1 MEWQGRPVAT
11 ASSHWLPD
19 RFPGAGVVHWV
30 GTRPDHARLG
40 LGSALLRRLLH
51 DFDERGY
58 PAAVLQTDTFR
69 LPAIRAYLR
78 FGFLPV
84 YGSTGATT
92 RTAGRPCSRRCS
104 TGGSRARRDRKTPQ
118 LCDRWPVRDG
128 GGPSIGRT
136 GLPTGLTAG

>member
-84 YGSTGATT
+84 Y
-92 RTAGRPCSRRCS
+92 RVD
-104 TGGSRARRDRKTPQ
+104 GGDHQ
-118 LCDRWPVRDG
+118 DRWSAVFQALFDG
-128 GGPSIGRT
+128 RQSGSPRPEDASA
-136 GLPTGLTAG
+136 L